1 MTRTNRKW
9 SQAATLAVD
18 NVDGSLLT
26 AIRPPTSF
34 RGGVKVV
41 GEAAAPEPLVVES
54 TPCSFVWIAA
64 PLDDDGQQTN
74 ATAVFVGD
82 SETQN
87 MPLLPGNY
95 RGVVIRIDD
104 ASKLYVRSAAAG
116 EAVVYRITGVM
127 DQEAAP

>member
-1 MTRTNRKW
+1 MDPLFVI
-9 SQAATLAVD
+9 QALTLQALGRLD
-18 NVDGSLLT
+18 
-26 AIRPPTSF
+26 
-34 RGGVKVV
+34 
-41 GEAAAPEPLVVES
+41 E
-54 TPCSFVWIAA
+54 AA